1 MTTTGPAAHRPPADP
16 VQLGA
21 YMAER
26 LREHFPHQPE
36 RQRQALA
43 HAMAEKACVHITHHR
58 VADPPQEPRP
68 MTTTP
73 SAARPPEDLT
83 DLTALGAFLA
93 DKLRDHFP
101 RETEQQ
107 RQVLA
112 LAEEAG
118 EFVGA
123 YRRAAG
129 MARRTGGWDQ
139 VRDELA
145 DVAIT
150 AHVTACVLDIRIE
163 PTDTSPA
170 DPPRTA
176 QDVHHCVMDVAAAA
190 GWVADVY
197 LEPEHRFALDA
208 ALCSLILTV
217 ERAAHVLAIDLT
229 AAVRTKARIICS
241 RGWRDQ
247 PPAANPT
254 ADLGGLAA
262 ASADGDQDDGREWA
276 EAMLDAADALT
287 YVIETSTHDT
297 TRFQRAHHVLFG
309 PAQDGGD
316 GGQDDDVASCR
327 VCGCTDD
334 RACPGGCH
342 WVPDP
347 TMAGD
352 LCSRCA
358 PQEAL
363 R

>member
-1 MTTTGPAAHRPPADP
+1 MTTNTDSA
-16 VQLGA
+16 
-21 YMAER
+21 
-26 LREHFPHQPE
+26 
-36 RQRQALA
+36 
-43 HAMAEKACVHITHHR
+43 
-58 VADPPQEPRP
+58 
-68 MTTTP
+68 
-73 SAARPPEDLT
+73 AARPPEDLT
-83 DLTALGAFLA
+83 DLPGLGAFIA
-93 DKLRDHFP
+93 ARLREHFP

-107 RQVLA
+107 RQLLA

-129 MARRTGGWDQ
+129 MARRTGGWDH

-150 AHVTACVLDIRIE
+150 AHVTAYVLDLRIE

-170 DPPRTA
+170 IPHRTG

-208 ALCSLILTV
+208 ALYGLILTV

-229 AAVRTKARIICS
+229 AAVRAKARVICS

-247 PPAANPT
+247 PTATDPAA
-254 ADLGGLAA
+254 DSGGLAET
-262 ASADGDQDDGREWA
+262 SADGDQDGGREWA
-276 EAMLDAADALT
+276 AAMLDVADALT
-287 YVIETSTHDT
+287 YVIETSPHGDVG
-297 TRFQRAHHVLFG
+297 RFQRAHHVLFG
-309 PAQDGGD
+309 PVQADD
-316 GGQDDDVASCR
+316 QDD
-327 VCGCTDD
+327 
-334 RACPGGCH
+334 
-342 WVPDP
+342 
-347 TMAGD
+347 
-352 LCSRCA
+352 A

>member
-1 MTTTGPAAHRPPADP
+1 MTS
-16 VQLGA
+16 
-21 YMAER
+21 
-26 LREHFPHQPE
+26 
-36 RQRQALA
+36 
-43 HAMAEKACVHITHHR
+43 ITDS
-58 VADPPQEPRP
+58 A
-68 MTTTP
+68 
-73 SAARPPEDLT
+73 AARPPEDLTDLT

-93 DKLRDHFP
+93 DKLRNHFP

-129 MARRTGGWDQ
+129 MARRTGGWDH

-150 AHVTACVLDIRIE
+150 AHVTAHVLDLQIE

-170 DPPRTA
+170 AAHRTGQDP
-176 QDVHHCVMDVAAAA
+176 DCCVMDVAAAA

-208 ALCSLILTV
+208 ALYGLVLTV
-217 ERAAHVLAIDLT
+217 ERAAHVLGIDLT
-229 AAVRTKARIICS
+229 AAVRAKAQIICT
-241 RGWRDQ
+241 RGWRDH
-247 PPAANPT
+247 PAA
-254 ADLGGLAA
+254 AEAGGRAE
-262 ASADGDQDDGREWA
+262 ASADDGEDGGREWA
-276 EAMLDAADALT
+276 EAMLNVADALT

-309 PAQDGGD
+309 PPQNDD
-316 GGQDDDVASCR
+316 QDDHAPSCR
-327 VCGCTDD
+327 VCGCTDE
-334 RACPGGCH
+334 RACPGGCQ
-342 WVPDP
+342 WIPDP
-347 TMAGD
+347 TMTGD
-352 LCSRCA
+352 LCNRCA